1 MENAS
6 KALIIA
12 GAILLA
18 ILLISL
24 GIMIFNQAQDT
35 VSSSGMSQAEVQSFN
50 SKFTKYEGDAIRGS
64 QVKSLIQEVR
74 ASNSSDGAEGNGRGI
89 ALKLAGTGVTAKN
102 DTKNASTGQV
112 TAVVTTGDIQSSAK
126 YEIKVT
132 ANDGAGYVSEIT
144 ITKK

>member
-24 GIMIFNQAQDT
+24 GIMVFSQAQDT
-35 VSSSGMSQAEVQSFN
+35 VSSSGMSQAEIQSFN
-50 SKFTKYEGDAIRGS
+50 SKFTKYDGTAIRGS

-74 ASNSSDGAEGNGRGI
+74 ASNASDIAEGNGRCIKLVYKEKGVQKKEDTVDANGI
-89 ALKLAGTGVTAKN
+89 VTDEKV
-102 DTKNASTGQV
+102 SIS
-112 TAVVTTGDIQSSAK
+112 DIQSSAR
-126 YEIKVT
+126 YKVT
-132 ANDGAGYVSEIT
+132 MDQTSGAGYISI
-144 ITKK
+144 IGIDKQ

>member
-24 GIMIFNQAQDT
+24 GIMIFQQAQDT
-35 VSSSGMSQAEVQSFN
+35 VSSSGMSQAEIQAFN
-50 SKFTKYEGDAIRGS
+50 SKFTKYEGKGIRGS

-74 ASNSSDGAEGNGRGI
+74 ASNSTDGAEGNGRGI
-89 ALKLAGTGVTAKN
+89 VLKLTGSGVTAKN
-102 DTKNASTGQV
+102 DTKNASTGVV
-112 TAVVTTGDIQSSAK
+112 TAVVATGDIQSSAK
-126 YEIKVT
+126 YDIDVT
-132 ANDGAGYVSEIT
+132 SNDGAGYIAEIT

>member
-35 VSSSGMSQAEVQSFN
+35 VNNSGMTQAEISAFN
-50 SKFTKYEGDAIRGS
+50 NKFLKYEGTQKGS
-64 QVKSLIQEVR
+64 VIKSLVNDVIV
-74 ASNSSDGAEGNGRGI
+74 SNADSNNPSIIVALDGLRI
-89 ALKLAGTGVTAKN
+89 LDPKN
-102 DTKNASTGQV
+102 ST
-112 TAVVTTGDIQSSAK
+112 SSATNNIETNK
-126 YEIKVT
+126 SYEVKLEYT
-132 ANDGAGYVSEIT
+132 NGCVSKIVLKT
-144 ITKK
+144 N

>member
-18 ILLISL
+18 IVLIAL
-24 GIMIFNQAQDT
+24 GMMAFYQAQDT
-35 VSSSGMSQAEVQSFN
+35 VSSSGMSQAEIQVFN
-50 SKFTKYEGDAIRGS
+50 SKFTKYEGNAVRGS

-74 ASNSSDGAEGNGRGI
+74 ASNSSDGAEGNGRGV
-89 ALKLAGTGVTAKN
+89 ALKLTGSGVTAKN
-102 DTKNASTGQV
+102 DTKNATTGVV

-126 YEIKVT
+126 YEVKIT
-132 ANDGAGYVSEIT
+132 GNDGAGYVSEIT